1 MAEEELKDCVV
12 LVMEN
17 KQHLNSALS
26 PNDVSDKMGMGELR
40 TISWIIQGTSA
51 TTRKGLIEG
60 LNKYFCI

>member
-26 PNDVSDKMGMGELR
+26 TNDVSDKMGMRELR
-40 TISWIIQGTSA
+40 TISWIVQGTSA
-51 TTRKGLIEG
+51 TSGKGLIEG